1 MKANSKEIKRLP
13 RVTLSMRVAEEI
25 RASILS
31 GTFAL
36 GSQLNEMELAEK
48 FGVSRGP
55 LREAMQRLI
64 QEGLLHSEPHRGVF
78 VPELTDTDLMD
89 IYFVREAIEGA
100 AIQRIMAGADRA
112 GVHQILRGVVRQM
125 AEVIA
130 QGSWMQVAE
139 LDLTFHRAIV
149 DAAASYRLSRMYAT
163 VQAETKLC
171 MHMLRGGYRSSKALV
186 EEHERLADMIAGDDV
201 KAALQELSRH
211 FGNPIL
217 ILQKAKAAKQG
228 SEAA

>member
-1 MKANSKEIKRLP
+1 MKANSSEIKRLP
-13 RVTLSMRVAEEI
+13 RVTLSVRIAEEI
-25 RASILS
+25 REAILS
-31 GTFAL
+31 GAFPL

-55 LREAMQRLI
+55 IREAMQRLI
-64 QEGLLHSEPHRGVF
+64 QEGLLHSEPHHGVF
-78 VPELTDTDLMD
+78 VPQLTDMDLSD

-100 AIQRIMAGADRA
+100 AVRRIMARPDRMDIHRTLMSIA
-112 GVHQILRGVVRQM
+112 KEMEATV
-125 AEVIA
+125 A

-139 LDLTFHRAIV
+139 IDMAFHRALV
-149 DAAASYRLSRMYAT
+149 EAAESFRLSRMYAT

-171 MHMLRGGYRSSKALV
+171 MHMLMGGYRGSKALV
-186 EEHERLADMIAGDDV
+186 EEHELLANLIAGDDV

-211 FGNPIL
+211 FGNPIV
-217 ILQKAKAAKQG
+217 ILRKANAARQG